1 MTLENQGVSFH
12 YRNKGRRMK
21 TVLAVAVLCVGTN
34 VLAAQPKVAYGED
47 NRIDVVDSRNSMR
60 KNLAAST
67 ATQVK
72 NYNLTLSEDKASYA
86 LKNET
91 LEDFM
96 LKISRSWWN
105 PAGTPLCEGEKFA
118 KQLSIGNCSGFLVG
132 DKYLVT
138 AGHCMTSE
146 TDCSSAKWVF
156 DFKKGEVEDLS
167 IEASKVYSCK
177 TILSQKLTN
186 GDKMDYALIELDRVV
201 EGKEPLKFR
210 TEGKIGLGE
219 GVFVIGSPSGL
230 PLKISGDST
239 VQVNSN
245 DVYFDADLDTF
256 GGNSGSAVF
265 NARSGE
271 VEGILVRGAKD
282 YATYTKK
289 DAEGNDYQCMGVN
302 YCEAGVTGG
311 SCGGEAVTRITNVEI
326 EKKIAEY
333 EAQQLAT
340 QDTVEETPVVT
351 QDTTEETPVVTEDS
365 ETELSDEEI
374 NQAIDDALAAMDQ
387 GDLY

>member
-1 MTLENQGVSFH
+1 
-12 YRNKGRRMK
+12 MK
-21 TVLAVAVLCVGTN
+21 KVLALAVLCVSTN

-47 NRIDVVDSRNSMR
+47 NRIDIVDSRNAMR
-60 KNLAAST
+60 KNLASST

-72 NYNLTLSEDKASYA
+72 NSNLTLSEDGASYG

-91 LEDFM
+91 LEDFI

-105 PAGTPLCEGEKFA
+105 PEGTPLCKGEKFA
-118 KQLSIGNCSGFLVG
+118 NQLSIGNCSGFLVG
-132 DKYLVT
+132 NKYLVT

-146 TDCSSAKWVF
+146 ADCSGFKWVF

-167 IEASKVYSCK
+167 IEANKVYSCK
-177 TILSQKLTN
+177 TIVSQKLTSS
-186 GDKMDYALIELDRVV
+186 DQMDYALIELDKEV
-201 EGKEPLKFR
+201 EGREPLKFR

-239 VQVNSN
+239 VQANSN

-271 VEGILVRGAKD
+271 VEGILVRGARD
-282 YATYTKK
+282 YTTYTQK
-289 DAEGNDYQCMGVN
+289 DEDGNDYECMGVN
-302 YCEAGVTGG
+302 YCEDGVSGYG
-311 SCGGEAVTRITNVEI
+311 CGGEAVTRITNVEI
-326 EKKIAEY
+326 EKKIEEFEASQVQTPAED
-333 EAQQLAT
+333 ADRGSLPA
-340 QDTVEETPVVT
+340 DVVELLN
-351 QDTTEETPVVTEDS
+351 S
-365 ETELSDEEI
+365 
-374 NQAIDDALAAMDQ
+374 A
-387 GDLY
+387 DLQ